1 MNPEHNERLVHLWN
15 HRGDGI
21 SAEGWADL
29 YQLARWQ
36 LMSCNAPILS
46 TLPDTRENYIN
57 DFFTDKVFET
67 AGRNATP
74 LYHAGALCSFFRNYL
89 IERQRALG
97 LEMAFLDQEED
108 NGVSFIDRLQAVT
121 PEERLA
127 LDQDALQYGI
137 PLTSARQ
144 SARELLTSLKPWQQV
159 ILARS
164 TCADKDDKLTAD
176 ELAKSMCI
184 PSAHHHLRR
193 LGVTKYQGGQGNP
206 NFRDTL
212 LGRWILGFGIEPVLD
227 NVACIHWLLAVL
239 CVEAM
244 VMDQEEAQS

>member
-1 MNPEHNERLVHLWN
+1 
-15 HRGDGI
+15 
-21 SAEGWADL
+21 
-29 YQLARWQ
+29 
-36 LMSCNAPILS
+36 MSCNAPILS